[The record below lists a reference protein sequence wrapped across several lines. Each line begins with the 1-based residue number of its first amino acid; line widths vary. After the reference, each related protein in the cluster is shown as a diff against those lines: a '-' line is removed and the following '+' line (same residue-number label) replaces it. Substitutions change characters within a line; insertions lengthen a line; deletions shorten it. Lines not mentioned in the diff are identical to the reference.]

1 MESTAHY
8 EMPFAFMKKNMAHVV
23 SSAEVQRDPLEES
36 YIYQEKLGELNEQ
49 MRMIGLTVGDLQ
61 LLKQLRPQMEQKLE
75 AITDAFY
82 QSVVDV
88 DKLRDIIVQH
98 STIERLKQTLRDHLL
113 EILNDEINEA
123 YVGKRFRIA
132 EVHKRVGLE
141 PKWYLSAFQNLQNE
155 FFKIIYKEV
164 KEEEQHIRIVST
176 ITKLLSLEQL
186 LVLEACEKENMN
198 EKQQQY
204 EWVRKELK
212 QSIAAFVGEL
222 PI

>member
-1 MESTAHY
+1 
-8 EMPFAFMKKNMAHVV
+8 MPFAFMKKNMAHVV

>member
-1 MESTAHY
+1 
-8 EMPFAFMKKNMAHVV
+8 MKKNMAHVV

>member
-1 MESTAHY
+1 
-8 EMPFAFMKKNMAHVV
+8 MAHVV

>member
-1 MESTAHY
+1 
-8 EMPFAFMKKNMAHVV
+8 
-23 SSAEVQRDPLEES
+23 
-36 YIYQEKLGELNEQ
+36 
-49 MRMIGLTVGDLQ
+49 
-61 LLKQLRPQMEQKLE
+61 
-75 AITDAFY
+75 
-82 QSVVDV
+82 
-88 DKLRDIIVQH
+88 
-98 STIERLKQTLRDHLL
+98 
-113 EILNDEINEA
+113 
-123 YVGKRFRIA
+123 VGKRFRIA